1 MQTSLLQTK
10 LHIPR
15 SRSNIVARPQ
25 LVQKLDTNRKRK
37 LSLISAPAGFGKT
50 TLLSEWIN
58 GSKQPVAWLS
68 LDKGE
73 DDPVRLLTYLTAALG
88 TIEADLGAGT
98 LGLLDSPQHPPLE
111 ALVAALIND
120 IDGRA
125 ESFILILDDCHLVEA
140 QGAYDLVDF
149 LLERMPDNLHIVM
162 SGRVD
167 PPLPLAHLRAQGQ
180 LTEIRASDLR
190 FDSNEVA
197 TFLNKLME
205 LDLSDDDLKAL
216 EGRTEGWIAGLQ
228 LAALSLQK
236 RDDEEKQEFIQSFSG
251 SHHFIIDYLVDEVM
265 SRQSEELQDF
275 LLRTSI
281 LDRFCAPLCDEVLE
295 ISNSRQKLERLEHEN
310 LFLVPL
316 DNERRWYRYHHLFAD
331 FLRLRLDVTEPD
343 RAQELHKRASAWY
356 LHNGYA
362 EEAAEQA
369 LSGKEYG
376 LAAELLEDLAE
387 TYWRRGQP
395 STLTR
400 WMEMLPREQIESRPG
415 LSIHYAWVLRLNGQ
429 NLAAEKMLEA
439 AEQAL
444 SVANGDSS
452 SDGQGTL
459 SRHDQRQLQGRI
471 AAIRASIAFWK
482 ADAPATHTHAQRALD
497 LFPDESSMWRSL
509 AAMTLG
515 MAQDMAGDTVAA
527 CETVSEA
534 VEYSRASGNTYLI
547 LSTSLHLGALLI
559 TRGELKQAN
568 ELLQEIRYFAEER
581 GVLNTEMS
589 GCMFDELGLVHCEW
603 NSLDRAREYLE
614 LGSDLSEQGFDVGV
628 LGYSYLTTIRD
639 LFSRGDLQAA
649 QDVIQK
655 MDRLENEASVP
666 AWYANQKEAW
676 KVRIWLAIGDLD
688 SAARWAR
695 IHELAAEKESY
706 FLMEDEHI
714 SLARVL
720 IAQLK
725 FEDAITLLERVLTSA
740 MDGGRNA
747 SASQIL
753 FLLARARQSM
763 GDPEGAMHALAEV
776 LDLTKPGGY
785 IRSYIDEGVE
795 MHELLREAASR
806 DISPEYVGTLLAAFE
821 AEGLDEAPSIS
832 TTLLPE
838 PLTDRELQ
846 VLRLLASELSG
857 PEIANELSVSENTM
871 RTHTRSIYGKLDAH
885 SRRQALSIAED
896 LELI

>member
-1 MQTSLLQTK
+1 M
-10 LHIPR
+10 
-15 SRSNIVARPQ
+15 V
-25 LVQKLDTNRKRK
+25 
-37 LSLISAPAGFGKT
+37 G
-50 TLLSEWIN
+50 
-58 GSKQPVAWLS
+58 
-68 LDKGE
+68 
-73 DDPVRLLTYLTAALG
+73 
-88 TIEADLGAGT
+88 
-98 LGLLDSPQHPPLE
+98 
-111 ALVAALIND
+111 
-120 IDGRA
+120 
-125 ESFILILDDCHLVEA
+125 
-140 QGAYDLVDF
+140 F

-167 PPLPLAHLRAQGQ
+167 PPLPLAHLRAQNQ

-190 FDSNEVA
+190 FDSIEA
-197 TFLNKLME
+197 ASFLNDLMG
-205 LDLSDDDLKAL
+205 LDLSDTNQEAL
-216 EGRTEGWIAGLQ
+216 AKRTEGWIAGLQ

-236 RDDEEKQEFIQSFSG
+236 RDDEEKQEFIESFSG
-251 SHHFIIDYLVDEVM
+251 THHFIMDYLVDEVM
-265 SRQSEELQDF
+265 SHQTDEIQNF
-275 LLRTSI
+275 LCKSSI
-281 LDRFCAPLCDEVLE
+281 LDRFCAPLCDEVLQ
-295 ISNSRQKLERLEHEN
+295 ISNSRSILERLEHDN
-310 LFLVPL
+310 LFLVAL
-316 DNERRWYRYHHLFAD
+316 DNERHWYRYHHLFAD
-331 FLRLRLDVTEPD
+331 FLRLRLDNTEPEL
-343 RAQELHKRASAWY
+343 AQDLHKRASDWY
-356 LHNGYA
+356 SYNGFA
-362 EEAAEQA
+362 EEAVEQA
-369 LSGKEYG
+369 ASGKEFG

-387 TYWRRGQP
+387 IYWRRGEP

-400 WMEMLPREQIESRPG
+400 WIEVLPREQIQSRPG
-415 LSIHYAWVLRLNGQ
+415 LSVHFAWVLRVNGQ
-429 NLAAEKMLEA
+429 YYDSEKMLEA
-439 AEQAL
+439 AEHAL
-444 SVANGDSS
+444 RTGNGD
-452 SDGQGTL
+452 L
-459 SRHDQRQLQGRI
+459 STDQPGLLNEHDLHELEARI

-482 ADAPATHTHAQRALD
+482 ADANATRTYAQRALD

-515 MAQDMAGDTVAA
+515 MAQDLAGDTVAA
-527 CETVSEA
+527 CQTVAKA
-534 VEYSRASGNTYLI
+534 VEYSRASGTTYLI

-559 TRGELKQAN
+559 ARGDLKQAD
-568 ELLQEIRYFAEER
+568 ELLQEMRYFAEER
-581 GVLNTEMS
+581 GVLSTEMS
-589 GCMFDELGLVHCEW
+589 GCMFDELGLVQCEW
-603 NSLDRAREYLE
+603 NNLDRARVYLE
-614 LGSDLSEQGFDVGV
+614 RGSALSEQGFDVGV

-649 QDVIQK
+649 QNVIQK

-695 IHELAAEKESY
+695 IRQLAAEKESY

-725 FEDAITLLERVLTSA
+725 FEDAITLLERVLVSA

-763 GDPEGAMHALAEV
+763 GDPEGAMHALAQA

-785 IRSYIDEGVE
+785 IRSYLDEGVE

-832 TTLLPE
+832 TALLPE

-896 LELI
+896 LKLI